1 MNRALGLLGLCAR
14 AGKVQSGEQACE
26 LALKRRQAY
35 LIVLDGA
42 SSPATKKAFS
52 DASAYYSIPI
62 RLTDA
67 DALGMAIGKQNRRTA
82 VITDRKLAEKLAGLL
97 PALSEAADKTDAASS
112 AAVLHND

>member
-35 LIVLDGA
+35 LIVLDG
-42 SSPATKKAFS
+42 SVSPGTKKAFS
-52 DASAYYSIPI
+52 DAAAYYSIPI

-67 DALGMAIGKQNRRTA
+67 DALGMAIGKQDRRTA
-82 VITDRKLAEKLAGLL
+82 VITDRKLAEKLTGLL
-97 PALSEAADKTDAASS
+97 PALCDASEKADIKRS
-112 AAVLHND
+112 AAILHND